1 MNTAR
6 TGPRKWLLLAA
17 ALALTAGGIA
27 GFFDELKMGRG
38 GYVYSPDYIVEGVEQ
53 GGAAEAAG
61 MQAGDRVI
69 SVDGIAVETLPLYS
83 RWPRWLMPGVGESL
97 PIVVERDGETVA
109 FEVVYGGTPRG
120 IVHLRIGGGVVA
132 LSFLWFG
139 IAALFAVPTS
149 QARRLGSSGL
159 VAGLAA
165 LSVPHLGTWSGV
177 KSHVQFAAMFLLT
190 VLLLRFFLL
199 FPRPKRAGESRL
211 VTMFL
216 YGVWALFLPLL
227 VLELIFH
234 PRLYHA
240 FGGPGSLIMLV
251 YCMLALV
258 AAVHTLVK
266 TPRGELWSS
275 GMGWILVGFLVAV
288 VPTLVGMIDWA
299 LLQGFSLPGSNYYP
313 LALAVF
319 PPSMALAVRQQAR
332 DDIGGYQ
339 DGNTA
344 EAAQA

>member
-1 MNTAR
+1 MDTAK

-17 ALALTAGGIA
+17 ALAMTAGGIA
-27 GFFDELKMGRG
+27 GFFDELQMGRG
-38 GYVYSPDYIVEGVEQ
+38 GFVYSPDYIVEGVER
-53 GGAAEAAG
+53 GGAAEQAG

-69 SVDGIAVETLPLYS
+69 SVDGIAVEELPLYS
-83 RWPRWLMPGVGESL
+83 RWPRWLTPGVGESL
-97 PIVVERDGETVA
+97 RIEVERDSETVD
-109 FEVVYGGTPRG
+109 FEVVYGATPRG
-120 IVHLRIGGGVVA
+120 VVHLRIGGGVVA
-132 LSFLWFG
+132 LSFLW
-139 IAALFAVPTS
+139 IWALFAVRTS
-149 QARRLGSSGL
+149 YARGL
-159 VAGLAA
+159 AYIGLAAGLAA

-177 KSHVQFAAMFLLT
+177 KSHVQFASMFLLT

-258 AAVHTLVK
+258 AVVHTLVK
-266 TPRGELWSS
+266 MPRGELWSS
-275 GMGWILVGFLVAV
+275 GMGWILVGLLAAI
-288 VPTLVGMIDWA
+288 VPTSVGMIDWA
-299 LLQGFSLPGSNYYP
+299 VLQGFSLPGSNYYP
-313 LALAVF
+313 LALAVRQ
-319 PPSMALAVRQQAR
+319 MARADMRG
-332 DDIGGYQ
+332 DQ
-339 DGNTA
+339 DGSTA
-344 EAAQA
+344 EAAKA

>member
-1 MNTAR
+1 MDSPKA
-6 TGPRKWLLLAA
+6 GHRKMLLLVAA
-17 ALALTAGGIA
+17 VAITAWGIA
-27 GFFDELKMGRG
+27 GFFDELRLGRG
-38 GYVYSPDYIVEGVEQ
+38 GFVYSPDYIVEGVER

-61 MQAGDRVI
+61 IQAGDRVV
-69 SVDGIAVETLPLYS
+69 SVDGIAVQELPLYS
-83 RWPRWLMPGVGESL
+83 RWPRWLTPGVGESL
-97 PIVVERDGETVA
+97 PIEVERDGETVVA
-109 FEVVYGGTPRG
+109 DVVYGATPRSV
-120 IVHLRIGGGVVA
+120 VHLRIGGYVVA

-139 IAALFAVPTS
+139 IWALFSVRTS
-149 QARRLGSSGL
+149 HAQGL
-159 VAGLAA
+159 AFIGLAAGLAA
-165 LSVPHLGTWSGV
+165 LSGPYLGTWSGV
-177 KSHVQFAAMFLLT
+177 KGHVQFASMFLLT
-190 VLLLRFFLL
+190 VLLLRFFLT
-199 FPRPKRAGESRL
+199 FPKPKRAGESRL
-211 VTMFL
+211 VTLLL

-258 AAVHTLVK
+258 AAVHTFVK

-313 LALAVF
+313 LTLAVF
-319 PPSMALAVRQQAR
+319 PLSMALAVRQNGRA
-332 DDIGGYQ
+332 DMGGDQ

-344 EAAQA
+344 EAAEA

>member
-1 MNTAR
+1 MDTAK

-17 ALALTAGGIA
+17 ALAMTAGGIA
-27 GFFDELKMGRG
+27 GFFDELQMGRG
-38 GYVYSPDYIVEGVEQ
+38 GFVYSPDYIVEGVER
-53 GGAAEAAG
+53 GGAAEQAG

-69 SVDGIAVETLPLYS
+69 SVDGIAVEELPLYS
-83 RWPRWLMPGVGESL
+83 RWPRWLTPGVGESL
-97 PIVVERDGETVA
+97 RIEVERDSETVD
-109 FEVVYGGTPRG
+109 FEVVYGATPRG
-120 IVHLRIGGGVVA
+120 VVHLRIGGGVVA

-139 IAALFAVPTS
+139 IWALFAVRTS
-149 QARRLGSSGL
+149 YARGL
-159 VAGLAA
+159 AYIGLAAGLAA

-177 KSHVQFAAMFLLT
+177 KSHVQFASMFLLT
-190 VLLLRFFLL
+190 VLLLRFFLT
-199 FPRPKRAGESRL
+199 FPKPKRAGESRL

-258 AAVHTLVK
+258 AVVHTLVK
-266 TPRGELWSS
+266 MPRGELWSS
-275 GMGWILVGFLVAV
+275 GMGWILVGLLAAI
-288 VPTLVGMIDWA
+288 VPTSVGMIDWA
-299 LLQGFSLPGSNYYP
+299 VLQGFSLPGSNYYP

-319 PPSMALAVRQQAR
+319 PLSMALAVRQMAR
-332 DDIGGYQ
+332 ADMRGDQ
-339 DGNTA
+339 DGSTA
-344 EAAQA
+344 EAAKA